1 MVFHST
7 MNHISCPHC
16 NRRKLTKNGHFRNKQ
31 RWFCNK
37 CQKTFTT
44 EASRNFPPT
53 SVPFEFIA
61 WVLYQKEANTKN
73 LTKITN
79 SYLSFFNFKKE
90 KVSRSTIYRWSRKY
104 SNNYKKLLTPRDIT
118 LFFKDQIKLIYSP
131 QKPRFEDIEM
141 KRILNPG
148 KDKISWT
155 RAAIYLRDAFGE
167 EQLLTIIR
175 EDHELFKKMI
185 NGIKAPIAPE
195 IQNYTI
201 EAMVSIVKGK
211 KFYSI

>member
-1 MVFHST
+1 MLFT
-7 MNHISCPHC
+7 YKMNHLSCPHC
-16 NRRKLTKNGHFRNKQ
+16 KRRKLTKNGCFRNKQ
-31 RWFCNK
+31 RWTCNK
-37 CQKTFTT
+37 CQKTFTS
-44 EASRNFPPT
+44 ESSRGFPPT

-79 SYLSFFNFKKE
+79 SYLSFFKFKKE
-90 KVSRSTIYRWSRKY
+90 KVSRSTIYRWSKKY
-104 SNNYKKLLTPRDIT
+104 GIIYKKILTPHDIT

-141 KRILNPG
+141 KRILHPG
-148 KDKISWT
+148 KDKMSWI
-155 RAAIYLRDAFGE
+155 RATIYLRDVFGE
-167 EQLLTIIR
+167 ERLLKIIR

-195 IQNYTI
+195 IKNYTI

-211 KFYSI
+211 KYYSI